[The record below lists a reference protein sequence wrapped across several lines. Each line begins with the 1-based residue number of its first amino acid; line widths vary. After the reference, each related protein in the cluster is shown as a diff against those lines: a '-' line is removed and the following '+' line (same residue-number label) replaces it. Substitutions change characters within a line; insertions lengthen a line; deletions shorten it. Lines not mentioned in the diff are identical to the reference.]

1 MGIEPLCWGT
11 GSAAQGVGLCY
22 PTSAQSEMNLL
33 ALAFH
38 NGASLFYPAPSSAA
52 LTWFVLAR
60 RHAVRHVMGLSGFAS
75 TASSVDGI
83 EQ

>member
-38 NGASLFYPAPSSAA
+38 
-52 LTWFVLAR
+52 T
-60 RHAVRHVMGLSGFAS
+60 MLSGVMQMCGNMQILKIYFDH
-75 TASSVDGI
+75 TFPQMLSSQKKLQWIDI
-83 EQ
+83 HL